1 MPIACV
7 ESALLTNVHFLSTK
21 KCIAAKGTL
30 HNMSE
35 MFPKKWH
42 NFFGV
47 LSLRCNYKS
56 DN

>member
-7 ESALLTNVHFLSTK
+7 ESALLTNVHLSTK